1 MEHLLAG
8 FTFIS
13 RISPFRIEHCDLK
26 FQVMKFFFTCFLFSQ
41 LLHAQIYRINN
52 GSSQEITAH
61 TVCQS
66 VTNST
71 GRDLMVP
78 TGTAAEWLAFRT
90 NFPTGVVLASCNN
103 AAWYDAN
110 WNFRFKVTI
119 DQLFVDSNL
128 TNFVVVVRETGVP
141 AGFWTNV
148 RSDGADIVVTA
159 SDGTTKLDRELVSI
173 NTGTSRI
180 ELHAKIPSV
189 SGSLNT
195 EFYVYYGRASG
206 GESNVTTTWSQ
217 YSHVYHM
224 DVASPLDR
232 ASTNNIAS
240 STGATVVTGQLGSG
254 LDFSGTG
261 RLNFT
266 TTITGASIRTL
277 SFWYYPRGQGG
288 GNFGSV
294 FGSADYNNGI
304 RHTGTDSLNLRRAS
318 ANVVSTSA
326 GFSAWKHIAFSYN
339 STSGQVSLYEN
350 GAFVSAATLSGGWY
364 AIPHLISI
372 SAATDRAP
380 NGILDEMRVSGNT
393 LTAPW
398 IKAEYENQ
406 KASSTFLQLGPE
418 TPKP

>member
-1 MEHLLAG
+1 
-8 FTFIS
+8 
-13 RISPFRIEHCDLK
+13 
-26 FQVMKFFFTCFLFSQ
+26 
-41 LLHAQIYRINN
+41 
-52 GSSQEITAH
+52 
-61 TVCQS
+61 
-66 VTNST
+66 
-71 GRDLMVP
+71 MVP

-90 NFPTGVVLASCNN
+90 NFPAGVVLASCSN
-103 AAWYDAN
+103 APWYDVN

-119 DQLFVDSNL
+119 DQLFVDSDL
-128 TNFVVVVRETGVP
+128 TNFVVVLRETGVP

-173 NTGTSRI
+173 NTGTPRI

-217 YSHVYHM
+217 YSNVYNM
-224 DVASPLDR
+224 DATSPLDR
-232 ASTNNIAS
+232 ASTNHIAS

-254 LDFSGTG
+254 LDFTNAG

-266 TTITGASIRTL
+266 STITGASVRTL
-277 SFWYYPRGQGG
+277 SFWYFPRGQGG
-288 GNFGSV
+288 GNFGTV
-294 FGSADYNNGI
+294 FGSADFNNGI
-304 RHTGTDSLNLRRAS
+304 RHLGTDALSLRRSGS
-318 ANVVSTSA
+318 AVTSTST
-326 GFSAWKHIAFSYN
+326 GFSVWKHLVFSYN
-339 STSGQVSLYEN
+339 STSGIVALYEN
-350 GAFVSAATLSGGWY
+350 GAFVNQATLTGGWY
-364 AIPHLISI
+364 AIPHLLSVAGA
-372 SAATDRAP
+372 SDRAP
-380 NGILDEMRVSGNT
+380 NGTVDEMRVSGNT

-418 TPKP
+418 TAKP